1 MQSLLAVPVMVLFLL
16 INSLG
21 KCMFC
26 LFLFKASF
34 KEPKYFFSIN
44 FFKSEK
50 YHNNTVLFVALFV
63 VFFFQRFVLKFLF
76 ISNILAHR
84 LWLSIPYIMCFC
96 ASLLVKARLSA
107 LSDEIFFLLLLNF
120 FLFHFS
126 ISQNCC
132 CNCYQG
138 LHLEIY
144 LAYHIH
150 QIEKMHI

>member
-1 MQSLLAVPVMVLFLL
+1 MVLFLL

-34 KEPKYFFSIN
+34 KEPKYF
-44 FFKSEK
+44 KSEK
-50 YHNNTVLFVALFV
+50 YHNNTVLFV

-84 LWLSIPYIMCFC
+84 LWLSTPYIMCFC

-107 LSDEIFFLLLLNF
+107 LSDENVFYLLLNF
-120 FLFHFS
+120 FLFC
-126 ISQNCC
+126 SQNCC

-150 QIEKMHI
+150 QIKRMHI